1 MDIQELKATIDS
13 FGKAM
18 KLIEE
23 KSDAG
28 TDLVEPARAEI
39 AFFGLYLIFDNGSFD
54 EEELRLIEEASGFKI
69 NRDHWNEIM
78 KLGRVDS
85 EEHYLSQPPN
95 TFIVMV
101 DVDNMLYE
109 AGEDMTAYTAAY
121 EIYKLFGDF
130 FVNAK
135 GFTDEKRQV
144 KLSRFFEVTEKYR
157 RENSKNPDVGFP
169 HDVGVGAEDV
179 RAIPSKKGVEAPK
192 KS

>member
-1 MDIQELKATIDS
+1 MDIQELKVTIDS

-23 KSDAG
+23 KSNAE

-54 EEELRLIEEASGFKI
+54 EEELKLVEEASGFKI

-78 KLGRVDS
+78 ELGRVDT
-85 EEHYLSQPPN
+85 EENYLSQTPN
-95 TFIVMV
+95 TFMVMV

-109 AGEDMTAYTAAY
+109 VGEDMTAYTAAY
-121 EIYKLFGDF
+121 EIYKLFGDY
-130 FVNAK
+130 FVNIK
-135 GFTDEKRQV
+135 GFIDEKRQA
-144 KLSRFFEVTEKYR
+144 KLNRFVAVIEKYR
-157 RENSKNPDVGFP
+157 RENSKNPDVDSLHTG
-169 HDVGVGAEDV
+169 GAEDV
-179 RAIPSKKGVEAPK
+179 RVIPSKKGVKAPK